1 MKKLLVA
8 GLGIALAGCASKDIE
23 PSKALAALKEV
34 PKSRCSP
41 VRAEAGI
48 DLAEDNAKLRAAL
61 GSCIRRVD
69 GYKRAE
75 QIIRSDHKP
84 DHGA

>member
-1 MKKLLVA
+1 MKKLLFI
-8 GLGIALAGCASKDIE
+8 GIGCALAGCSPKDIE
-23 PSKALAALKEV
+23 PSAALAALKEV

-41 VRAEAGI
+41 VKPEIGI
-48 DLAEDNAKLRAAL
+48 DLADDNAKLRAAL

-75 QIIRSDHKP
+75 QIIRQHDP
-84 DHGA
+84 GA